1 MIHIEKDQIVPENE
15 NLRVFSVSGDYSDND
30 LIECYDIENP
40 NSVACAF
47 SAAFVKYGGIIYRFG
62 TPEEVGEALLK
73 IDPKCTH
80 DYAVLFKE
88 EEERRKKRLGGD
100 FTPENPIPA
109 DENISQVA
117 QDEAK
122 IDEEQVAETATEN
135 TNIDSSQT
143 SSDQSADTSSS
154 NISVT
159 TPEATSTP
167 TTTPEIITPA
177 ESASS
182 TTTPS
187 ALPETPTTTESIILP
202 TSTSTSTPD
211 INMGAETS
219 TSTPT

>member
-40 NSVACAF
+40 NSAACAF

-62 TPEEVGEALLK
+62 MPEEVGEALLK
-73 IDPKCTH
+73 IDPKSTH

-122 IDEEQVAETATEN
+122 IDEGQVVITPPEN
-135 TNIDSSQT
+135 SADTTIIDSSQT
-143 SSDQSADTSSS
+143 SLDQSISSVSSTSTSNVSTTTPS
-154 NISVT
+154 NIST
-159 TPEATSTP
+159 TTETILQSEEATSTQFVIPPEATSTP
-167 TTTPEIITPA
+167 DA
-177 ESASS
+177 NA
-182 TTTPS
+182 
-187 ALPETPTTTESIILP
+187 
-202 TSTSTSTPD
+202 TSTQALKRVKK
-211 INMGAETS
+211 IEIKHV
-219 TSTPT
+219 